1 MHIVLKSFAAIGTL
15 AALTGCVSPEQF
27 ETAPVQ
33 LRTSKGIV
41 TCQLY
46 TKERVLWD
54 RSIDR
59 PASMTVQEAD
69 DICKREGYRQ
79 KIEG

>member
-1 MHIVLKSFAAIGTL
+1 MHSFLKFIAAAGTI

-59 PASMTVQEAD
+59 PASMSVKEAD
-69 DICKREGYRQ
+69 DICKTEGYRQ
-79 KIEG
+79 KNEG